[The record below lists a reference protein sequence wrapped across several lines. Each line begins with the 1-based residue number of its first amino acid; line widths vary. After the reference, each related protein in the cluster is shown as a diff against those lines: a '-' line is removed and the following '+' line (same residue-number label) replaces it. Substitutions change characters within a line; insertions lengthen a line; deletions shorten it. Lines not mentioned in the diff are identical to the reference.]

1 MDLLLDGVASARVFD
16 RLGQGAVRGGDEFVS
31 VPGFAS
37 ECAAALRV
45 RCHRAFTVRRTF
57 ASRVCAKMMYM
68 RGKATPDEVLQAQL
82 DAIARAE
89 GGPMEGTVPLRW
101 LADPTWRCAG
111 YHVSKRF
118 VQGRRGRQ
126 CVFRY
131 CGRPVHLTFPGD
143 RSGYLDAPGNREG
156 IRVPLGPVVVERTAP
171 PAPVQSSDDARAG
184 PGPRPVHRPQ
194 RAVFGLYPRAHQSR
208 RPG

>member
-1 MDLLLDGVASARVFD
+1 MRCGPAGSVSPGV
-16 RLGQGAVRGGDEFVS
+16 
-31 VPGFAS
+31 
-37 ECAAALRV
+37 
-45 RCHRAFTVRRTF
+45 HRSSNFGET
-57 ASRVCAKMMYM
+57 VCAKMMYM

-143 RSGYLDAPGNREG
+143 RSGYLDAPRQQGGHPCAARSSRCRKDG
-156 IRVPLGPVVVERTAP
+156 TTSPRPVLRRRP
-171 PAPVQSSDDARAG
+171 GRAG
-184 PGPRPVHRPQ
+184 PASRPPPPACRLRPVSQGASEPPARLIHPP
-194 RAVFGLYPRAHQSR
+194 PRCCTYRLELRSN
-208 RPG
+208 

>member
-1 MDLLLDGVASARVFD
+1 
-16 RLGQGAVRGGDEFVS
+16 
-31 VPGFAS
+31 
-37 ECAAALRV
+37 
-45 RCHRAFTVRRTF
+45 
-57 ASRVCAKMMYM
+57 MMYM

-111 YHVSKRF
+111 FHVSKRF
-118 VQGRRGRQ
+118 AAGRGGRQ

-143 RSGYLDAPGNREG
+143 RSGYLDDPGNAEG
-156 IRVPLGPVVVERTAP
+156 IRVPLGPAGAERTTP
-171 PAPVQSSDDARAG
+171 PAPAQPAADARPA
-184 PGPRPVHRPQ
+184 PATRPVLRPQ
-194 RAVFGLYPRAHQSR
+194 RVVFGLYPRTHQSR

>member
-1 MDLLLDGVASARVFD
+1 
-16 RLGQGAVRGGDEFVS
+16 
-31 VPGFAS
+31 
-37 ECAAALRV
+37 
-45 RCHRAFTVRRTF
+45 
-57 ASRVCAKMMYM
+57 MMYM